1 MILRLAVLLV
11 LSATALLRADN
22 EGILFPKLSP
32 RATATQSIGT
42 TLVGIDYHRPAVKG
56 RQIWGALVPFGQVW
70 RTGANEATTLRFSD
84 PVKVNGH
91 PVPAGTYALFTIP
104 GPDNWTII
112 LNKRWKQFGTYEYQ
126 PKEDLLRFDVRP
138 KVVKEHSEYLTYDI
152 QPASRSSAYVDLFWE
167 KLRVSFLVDVD
178 VDGMVMA
185 RMKRAL
191 AKATENDWKLFCD
204 SAEYLVDQERDLA
217 QALTWAEKSVKI
229 QENPL
234 NLFVKARVLRAVG
247 QGPQAV
253 QVVEKALRLAKAQ
266 NAPASVIGPMQEMLG
281 HWRPSGGIQGSQRR

>member
-191 AKATENDWKLFCD
+191 AKATENDWKLFSD

-217 QALTWAEKSVKI
+217 QALSWAEKSVKI

>member
-1 MILRLAVLLV
+1 MLGRFLIGWAFLV
-11 LSATALLRADN
+11 TSALQADG
-22 EGILFPKLSP
+22 EGLLFPKLSP
-32 RATATQSIGT
+32 KATATQSIGT
-42 TLVGIDYHRPAVKG
+42 TLVGIEYHRPAVRG

-104 GPDNWTII
+104 GPDTWTII
-112 LNKRWKQFGTYEYQ
+112 LNRRWKQFGTFEYQ

-138 KVVKEHSEYLTYDI
+138 KVVKEYSEYLTYDI
-152 QPASRSSAYVDLFWE
+152 QPASRSSAYIDLFWE

-178 VDGMVMA
+178 VDGMVTA

-191 AKATENDWKLFCD
+191 AKASEGDWKIFSD

-217 QALTWAEKSVKI
+217 QALAWAEKSVKI
-229 QENPL
+229 QENPV
-234 NLFVKARVLRAVG
+234 NLLVKARALRAVG

-253 QVVEKALRLAKAQ
+253 QVAEKALKLGRAQ
-266 NAPASVIGPMQEMLG
+266 NAPPAVIGSIQEMLG
-281 HWRPSGGIQGSQRR
+281 HWRTTVGIQGSQRR